1 MYKQPWGIK
10 LSNSI
15 RDDSSVK
22 KYDEIKTNSKNCIS
36 DIEC

>member
-15 RDDSSVK
+15 RDDSSEK
-22 KYDEIKTNSKNCIS
+22 KDDEIKTNNKNSIS